1 MARDILPNLILMDIN
16 LPGMNDFTALE
27 KLRADKITKDI
38 PVVAVSASA
47 MPVEIEHG
55 IEARFE
61 GYVTKPINVPE
72 VIKGTTSHIG

>member
-55 IEARFE
+55 IEAIFE

>member
-1 MARDILPNLILMDIN
+1 MDIN